1 MNRIL
6 LFTLFILSATCALM
20 AQSKNEAENIPI
32 NEDCSYNGF
41 DISQSSLNDEL
52 TVLSF
57 DYKKTK
63 EWKRYKL
70 LRGLGIG
77 AVTVGILGTWLSA
90 EFCALSS
97 SYEGTLPA
105 GIVSLSIMGSVLLS
119 SIPLFI
125 YAGKYKKKALALN
138 VGVSALAVP
147 SMQGFHT
154 SPGLTL
160 AFSF

>member
-1 MNRIL
+1 MRL
-6 LFTLFILSATCALM
+6 LFAFIFLTISSIAVFAQARTDNENAGSDQTETVGFQISDTPAAL
-20 AQSKNEAENIPI
+20 P
-32 NEDCSYNGF
+32 
-41 DISQSSLNDEL
+41 
-52 TVLSF
+52 F
-57 DYKKTK
+57 DYKKTS

-70 LRGLGIG
+70 LNRLGIATSSVGG
-77 AVTVGILGTWLSA
+77 AATIFSLCLCNLYNFYGGEVDKIGIILLSVSGT
-90 EFCALSS
+90 
-97 SYEGTLPA
+97 
-105 GIVSLSIMGSVLLS
+105 VLLS